1 METGKATQNDKS
13 KKAEKAVVEVSP
25 QQKRKENLEI
35 LLKSRFF
42 YIAAY
47 EIYGGMSNES
57 ERNELC
63 LKS

>member
-1 METGKATQNDKS
+1 MDTGKVADKS

-47 EIYGGMSNES
+47 EIYGGVSMNEIWYIV
-57 ERNELC
+57 C
-63 LKS
+63 VFLKH

>member
-1 METGKATQNDKS
+1 MDTGKVADKS

-47 EIYGGMSNES
+47 EIYGGMSDE
-57 ERNELC
+57 
-63 LKS
+63 